1 MSSPFFADLKTECFK
16 FEFFAIVGG
25 VFNFGFLELIA
36 LAVIGL
42 IVLGPE
48 QFPKVARGVLKI
60 VNELKRA
67 FSEAKSDFDDVK
79 DETEKLL
86 RRAEAELSTA
96 TQPFKDLEKQ
106 VTSLGKQQEE
116 DSMEKDNSSPIN
128 QEKDSLQ
135 KEKEHE

>member
-1 MSSPFFADLKTECFK
+1 ME
-16 FEFFAIVGG
+16 E

-67 FSEAKSDFDDVK
+67 FSEAKRDFDDVK
-79 DETEKLL
+79 GETEEILKK
-86 RRAEAELSTA
+86 AEEEFSKV
-96 TQPFKDLEKQ
+96 TQSFKNLKEGEDLP
-106 VTSLGKQQEE
+106 GNGQEE
-116 DSMEKDNSSPIN
+116 DSREPNNSPPVN
-128 QEKDSLQ
+128 QEKDSVQ
-135 KEKEHE
+135 KEEEHE